1 MASASINQNPEQIAR
16 DAIDA
21 QLRVCGWDVQ
31 SKHAISF
38 NAGVGQA
45 VREYVTDS
53 GPADYVL
60 FVDGKPIGVI
70 EAKKETLG
78 HNITTVEEQTADY
91 SAAKLKWIQSTGA
104 PLPFLYE
111 ATGVITRFTDQRDP
125 KPRSREI
132 FSFHRPET
140 LRSWLAEPSPGQPA
154 QSLRARL
161 QSLPALDPTG
171 LRDCQVEAITNLEV
185 SLKDARPRALIQMA
199 PGSGKT
205 FTAITS
211 IYRLLKHTRVRRV
224 LFLVDTRNLGE
235 QAEQEFLA
243 FTPTDD
249 NRKFTELY
257 NVRRL
262 ASSFVPPDAE
272 VCISTIQRMYSILQG
287 RELDASAEDE
297 NPAER
302 PASDRKREPLP
313 VTYSEQVPPEFFDL
327 IIIDE
332 CHRSIYNLWRQ
343 VLEYFDAFL
352 VGLTATPDART
363 YGFFH
368 QNVVSE
374 YRHEDAVADGVNVQG
389 EIYTIETEVSQRGG
403 VVLKGLVEKREKLTR
418 AKRWQQQDEDETYS
432 ASKLDRDIV
441 NPSQIRTVIR
451 AFHDKLPEIF
461 PDRTD
466 ASGDFEV
473 PKTLIFAKT
482 DSHADDIINIVREE
496 FSEGNAFCKKVTF
509 GSGKGV
515 KKITFEGKGD
525 QRQVEA
531 DYVMPPEDP
540 KSVLSQFRNG
550 YHPRIAVTVDMIAT
564 GTDVKPLEC
573 LLFMRDVKSKGY
585 FEQMKGRGTRT
596 LDHDGLKKVSAAAK
610 SAKTHYVIVD
620 AIGVTKSLKT
630 DSRPPV
636 TKPTVPFKDLAMEVV
651 MGATDADTVSSL
663 AGRLARIERQL
674 TPLQKHALA
683 EKMGGTSVGQVVKAL
698 FTAIDGEVIE
708 QKALTLAGLKEGNPG
723 DTAREKAQQQLVA
736 AARAPLTGA
745 VVTQI
750 VAFCTENM
758 QTIDHDTADKLL
770 QAGWDADVQTR
781 ATAFVTDFEGFCR
794 DYQDRLDALTIY
806 YTQPKRRQEITLAQI
821 QDVLTALQ
829 QHAPRLAPLRVWDA
843 YARLDSV
850 PANVVEVNQTNHVEA
865 EEIVSLICAAI
876 RSREYACNEA
886 GKPTSFG
893 VVSLVGPQQA
903 VLVDSLLRQRLSPI
917 EYRDHQLLCG
927 DAAQFQGDERDVMFI
942 SLVDSSPEEPPLAL
956 RQEGPK
962 KMFKKRFNVA
972 ASRARNQMWVVHSLN
987 NETDLKPGDYRRRL
1001 IEHAMAPGAW
1011 ERDLR
1016 ERLKEIDPNSEA
1028 FEGGVLRHLLNR
1040 GYKTLPQYQVGAY
1053 FIDLVVVGKGGKRLA
1068 VECDGEQFHG
1078 PDQLQNDID
1087 RQAVLERLGWKFS
1100 RIRGSMFFRDEE
1112 RAMAE
1117 VYSRL
1122 EELGI
1127 EPTLTSEIS
1136 PTEDAATTALI
1147 RAAQELRES
1156 WAGPDDADQPN
1167 AG

>member
-1 MASASINQNPEQIAR
+1 MPTPEEIARTSPNQNPEQIAR

-21 QLRVCGWDVQ
+21 QLRASGWAVQ
-31 SKHAISF
+31 PKDAIDF
-38 NAGVGQA
+38 HVGEGQA
-45 VREYVTDS
+45 VREYSTDT

-60 FVDGKPIGVI
+60 FIGGKPVGVI

-78 HNITTVEEQTADY
+78 HTITIAEDQTSDY
-91 SAAKLKWIQSTGA
+91 AAAKLRYVQHSGI
-104 PLPFLYE
+104 PLPFLYQ
-111 ATGVITRFTDQRDP
+111 ATGVIIRFTDQRDP
-125 KPRSREI
+125 KPRSREV

-140 LRSWLAEPSPGQPA
+140 LRDWLTSPASSNSGQSTR
-154 QSLRARL
+154 SLRARL
-161 QSLPALDPTG
+161 HDLPALDPTG
-171 LRDCQVEAITNLEV
+171 LRDCQIDAITKLDA
-185 SLKDARPRALIQMA
+185 SLKAAKPRALVQMA
-199 PGSGKT
+199 TGSGKT

-211 IYRLLKHTRVRRV
+211 IYRLLKHARVRRV

-257 NVRRL
+257 TVRRL
-262 ASSFVPPDAE
+262 TSFFVPPDAE

-313 VTYSEQVPPEFFDL
+313 VAYSEKIPPEFFDL

-343 VLEYFDAFL
+343 VLDYFDAFL

-363 YGFFH
+363 YAFFH

-374 YRHEDAVADGVNVQG
+374 YKHEDAVADGVNVQG
-389 EIYTIETEVSQRGG
+389 EIFTIETEVSSRGG

-418 AKRWQQQDEDETYS
+418 AKRWEQKDEDEAYS
-432 ASKLDRDIV
+432 ATKLDRDIV
-441 NPSQIRTVIR
+441 NPSQIRTVAR
-451 AFHDKLPEIF
+451 AFRDQLPTIF

-466 ASGDFEV
+466 SAGAFEV

-496 FSEGNAFCKKVTF
+496 FGEGNAFCKKVTF

-515 KKITFEGKGD
+515 KKITFGSDD
-525 QRQVEA
+525 QREVGD

-596 LDHDGLKKVSAAAK
+596 LDHDGLRKVSAAAK

-636 TKPTVPFKDLAMEVV
+636 TRPTVPFKDLAMEVV

-683 EKMGGTSVGQVVKAL
+683 EKMGGTTVGSVVKAL
-698 FTAIDGEVIE
+698 FAAIDGEAIE
-708 QKALTLAGLKEGNPG
+708 QKARALAGVPPAADPG

-758 QTIDHDTADKLL
+758 QTIDHDTQDKLL
-770 QAGWDADVQTR
+770 HAGWDADAQTR
-781 ATAFVTDFEGFCR
+781 ATAFVADFETFCAEHR
-794 DYQDRLDALTIY
+794 DRLDALTIY
-806 YTQPKRRQEITLAQI
+806 YTQPQRRQEVTLAQI

-843 YARLDSV
+843 YARLDAL
-850 PANVVEVNQTNHVEA
+850 PANARPLTELTALVALLRRACGLDRKLTPFADTVRRHYRDWILRANAGQPFNAQQTAWLELIRDHV
-865 EEIVSLICAAI
+865 I
-876 RSREYACNEA
+876 
-886 GKPTSFG
+886 
-893 VVSLVGPQQA
+893 
-903 VLVDSLLRQRLSPI
+903 DSLRMEKSDLDYAPFDARGGLGRMHELFGDRL
-917 EYRDHQLLCG
+917 D
-927 DAAQFQGDERDVMFI
+927 
-942 SLVDSSPEEPPLAL
+942 
-956 RQEGPK
+956 
-962 KMFKKRFNVA
+962 
-972 ASRARNQMWVVHSLN
+972 
-987 NETDLKPGDYRRRL
+987 
-1001 IEHAMAPGAW
+1001 
-1011 ERDLR
+1011 
-1016 ERLKEIDPNSEA
+1016 
-1028 FEGGVLRHLLNR
+1028 
-1040 GYKTLPQYQVGAY
+1040 
-1053 FIDLVVVGKGGKRLA
+1053 
-1068 VECDGEQFHG
+1068 
-1078 PDQLQNDID
+1078 
-1087 RQAVLERLGWKFS
+1087 
-1100 RIRGSMFFRDEE
+1100 
-1112 RAMAE
+1112 
-1117 VYSRL
+1117 
-1122 EELGI
+1122 
-1127 EPTLTSEIS
+1127 
-1136 PTEDAATTALI
+1136 ALI
-1147 RAAQELRES
+1147 DELNKELT
-1156 WAGPDDADQPN
+1156 A
-1167 AG
+1167 